1 MASEWREVQFGDLC
15 EISRGA
21 SPRPIH
27 EWVAPYG
34 IPWVKI
40 SDASGTGSRFIEKT
54 NECIKPEA
62 RSRSISVFPGDLIL
76 SNSATPGIPKFLA
89 IEACI
94 HDGWLLLRKFRGLDK
109 LFAYYMLL
117 YERPA
122 LIEKGSGSV
131 FTNLKT
137 DILKQHKVCLP
148 PFPEQRAIAHILG
161 TLDDKIELNRRMN
174 ETLEQMALA
183 LFKAWFVD
191 FEPVRAK
198 CRGEHGGSPLKGQAQ
213 GPAPTAWQW
222 PQHII
227 DLFPNR
233 LVDSELGEIPE
244 GWNVCTLGELM
255 ELAYGK
261 ALKEDNR
268 RRGYIPVYGSNGQV
282 GWHDEALAP
291 GPGIVVGRKG
301 NPGTVTWVPS
311 DFFAIDTTFYV
322 VPKERC
328 QSFYFL
334 FYALSDHD
342 LPSLAAD
349 SAVPGLNRN
358 FVYSNLQIVPPA
370 AVLNSFNRVVK
381 VFFERRYENER
392 ESRTLTALRDE
403 LLPKLISGEIRV
415 KDAERFL
422 KERGL

>member
-1 MASEWREVQFGDLC
+1 
-15 EISRGA
+15 
-21 SPRPIH
+21 
-27 EWVAPYG
+27 
-34 IPWVKI
+34 
-40 SDASGTGSRFIEKT
+40 
-54 NECIKPEA
+54 
-62 RSRSISVFPGDLIL
+62 
-76 SNSATPGIPKFLA
+76 
-89 IEACI
+89 
-94 HDGWLLLRKFRGLDK
+94 
-109 LFAYYMLL
+109 
-117 YERPA
+117 
-122 LIEKGSGSV
+122 
-131 FTNLKT
+131 
-137 DILKQHKVCLP
+137 
-148 PFPEQRAIAHILG
+148 
-161 TLDDKIELNRRMN
+161 
-174 ETLEQMALA
+174 
-183 LFKAWFVD
+183 
-191 FEPVRAK
+191 
-198 CRGEHGGSPLKGQAQ
+198 
-213 GPAPTAWQW
+213 
-222 PQHII
+222 
-227 DLFPNR
+227 
-233 LVDSELGEIPE
+233 
-244 GWNVCTLGELM
+244 M

-381 VFFERRYENER
+381 VFFERRYENEL
-392 ESRTLTALRDE
+392 ESRTLAALRDA
-403 LLPKLISGEIRV
+403 LLPKLIRGEIRV